1 MKSIGYSGELQL
13 QHPNAFV
20 VYEAENPKPA
30 GHDLLVEVS
39 AVSVNP
45 IDTKVRA
52 RTDTPQ
58 HPPKILGWDA
68 VGTVIAT
75 GPEVTR
81 FKTGDRVFYAG
92 DITRPGCNASH
103 QLVDERITGHC
114 PTSLSDSEA
123 AALPLTTITAWEALF
138 DRLKINR
145 ENDKNKTLLII
156 GAAGGVGSMAIQ
168 LARQIGGLKVIATAS
183 RPESREWCFKM
194 GAHAVADHRSDLIS
208 EFRQKRL
215 PAPDY
220 ILCCNSPD
228 QHFAAMARL
237 IAPQGMICS
246 IVDFNQTPDMNI
258 LKPKSVGFVWE
269 FMFTRPM
276 QQTSDISAQGE
287 LLDRVAKMVARGTL
301 QTTLRQNLGP
311 MTPTSLREAH
321 RLIEQGSTIG
331 KIVLEGI
338 Q

>member
-1 MKSIGYSGELQL
+1 MKVIGYSGKLQL

-20 VYEAENPKPA
+20 TFEMEYPEPA
-30 GHDLLVEVS
+30 NHDLLVEVS

-45 IDTKVRA
+45 IDTKIRA

-75 GPEVTR
+75 GPKVTR
-81 FKTGDRVFYAG
+81 FKPGDRVYYAG

-114 PTSLSDSEA
+114 PTSLSNSEA

-145 ENDKNKTLLII
+145 DNDRNKTLLII

-168 LARQIGGLKVIATAS
+168 LAREIGGLNVIATAS
-183 RPESREWCFKM
+183 RPQSRQWCFNM
-194 GAHAVADHRSDLIS
+194 GANSVVDHRSDLVS

-228 QHFAAMARL
+228 QHFSAMAEL

-246 IVDFNQTPDMNI
+246 IVDFNQTPDMNV

-276 QQTSDISAQGE
+276 QQTKDISAQGE
-287 LLDRVAKMVARGTL
+287 LLDRVAALVDRGTL
-301 QTTLRQNLGP
+301 KTTLRQNLGAMSP
-311 MTPTSLREAH
+311 ASLCEAH